1 MPEKTAIKT
10 NNYGVMPVST
20 ILALAWLVLLCLKVF
35 GGLSIPWWV
44 VFSPILVWLG
54 IVLAAGAV
62 FVAIIGLIAL
72 IQIMK

>member
-10 NNYGVMPVST
+10 NNYGVIPVST

-35 GGLSIPWWV
+35 GVLSIPWWV

-54 IVLAAGAV
+54 IVLAAGVV
-62 FVAIIGLIAL
+62 FVAIIGFIAL